1 MSITIQFIYGNEYHK
16 AQKIRAA
23 KNLIMQPKAAS
34 QETCPQVKE
43 LARDEIPCLRDSVCQ
58 TAALV

>member
-1 MSITIQFIYGNEYHK
+1 MGISIQFVYGNEYHK
-16 AQKIRAA
+16 EEKIRAA
-23 KNLIMQPKAAS
+23 KKMILQPKKANR
-34 QETCPQVKE
+34 EVCRLDKE